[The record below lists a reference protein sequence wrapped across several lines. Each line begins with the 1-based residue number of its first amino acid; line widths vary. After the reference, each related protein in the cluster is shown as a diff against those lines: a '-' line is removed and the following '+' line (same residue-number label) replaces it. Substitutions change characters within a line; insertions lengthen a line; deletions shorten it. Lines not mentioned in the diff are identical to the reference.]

1 MRGGWHIVTTTD
13 YAAGLAD
20 LGEAAYI
27 VFDGKGGGA
36 LALGCVT
43 GVLCGG
49 ADAEA
54 VAFVWDGS
62 DELDEIGGHGWVE
75 MRPDGSL
82 VGWISFDSGEEVDFV
97 ARPWDRFPEIH

>member
-1 MRGGWHIVTTTD
+1 MRGGWHIVTTSD
-13 YAAGLAD
+13 YVVDLAHMD
-20 LGEAAYI
+20 EAAYI